1 MTAPWPEE
9 HLEDT
14 RVTYSVEVDGRMI
27 IVENVPARVNVETG
41 EQLFSAD
48 TVERLREIVRSR
60 RAPRRVIET
69 HVFDFAA

>member
-1 MTAPWPEE
+1 MIPWPEE
-9 HLEDT
+9 KLEDAH
-14 RVTYSVEVDGRMI
+14 VTYSVEVDGRMI
-27 IVENVPARVNVETG
+27 VVENVPARVNIETG

-60 RAPRRVIET
+60 RTPRRVIET

>member
-1 MTAPWPEE
+1 MIPWPEE
-9 HLEDT
+9 KLEDA
-14 RVTYSVEVDGRMI
+14 RVTYSVEVDGRMVV
-27 IVENVPARVNVETG
+27 VENVPARVNVETG

-60 RAPRRVIET
+60 RTPSRVIET

>member
-1 MTAPWPEE
+1 MIPWPEE
-9 HLEDT
+9 KLEDA

-27 IVENVPARVNVETG
+27 VVENVPARVNIETG

-60 RAPRRVIET
+60 RAPRRVFET